1 MIEFRFPFQI
11 IYKIKS
17 NFTESIFKPLADG
30 AIKGNYS
37 FHGETNLVLVLL

>member
-1 MIEFRFPFQI
+1 MIEFRFPFHI

-17 NFTESIFKPLADG
+17 NFTESTFKPLADG

-37 FHGETNLVLVLL
+37 FDEETNLVLVLL

>member
-1 MIEFRFPFQI
+1 MIEFRFPFHI

-17 NFTESIFKPLADG
+17 NFTESTFKPLADG